1 MFVVVFTI
9 VGSVLVLVG
18 TPIIIPF
25 VFITTAWILFWL
37 SLITIDIIIVVIIYF
52 EAPELFDKANTKV
65 IDKESAK
72 RAAGIDDG
80 GSH

>member
-37 SLITIDIIIVVIIYF
+37 SLITIDIIIVVVIYF
-52 EAPELFDKANTKV
+52 EAPELFDKANTEV